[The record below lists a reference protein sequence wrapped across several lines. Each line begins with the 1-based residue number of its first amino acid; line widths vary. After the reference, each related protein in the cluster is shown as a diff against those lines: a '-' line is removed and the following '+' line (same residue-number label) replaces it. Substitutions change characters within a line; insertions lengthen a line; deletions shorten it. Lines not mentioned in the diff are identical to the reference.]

1 MRRDWIIFVF
11 GAVTFFIPLLGF
23 PQKFDTAVLV
33 ISGLLV
39 MLFSLR
45 NVRLQ
50 YLNEADEKSVI
61 Q

>member
-1 MRRDWIIFVF
+1 MGLIV
-11 GAVTFFIPLLGF
+11 FFIPLLGF
-23 PQKFDTAVLV
+23 PQKFDTVVLV
-33 ISGLLV
+33 LAGFLV

-50 YLNEADEKSVI
+50 YLKEADEKAPL